1 MVSLQRV
8 LEPEPPSPQASVPVE
23 LTVHKR
29 ILIEVRVRSQWRT
42 LATASLPLAL
52 TVFSLLGARLTHH
65 LLLQLRR
72 RATLQL
78 CLALARLGC
87 PRREDLLVLRISLTR
102 DRGLALES
110 LPKYI
115 RRVFRRAPPSIRE
128 FFSTPSWVNPLSRL
142 FE

>member
-52 TVFSLLGARLTHH
+52 TVFSILGARLTHH

-102 DRGLALES
+102 DRGWLLS
-110 LPKYI
+110 PLLYKT
-115 RRVFRRAPPSIRE
+115 S
-128 FFSTPSWVNPLSRL
+128 FSTGASLDSGIFFHADMGEPAKST
-142 FE
+142 F